1 MRQITRRDALTGAA
15 AITAAGT
22 LASSGVSDVAQ
33 AAAPLAGKQNS
44 GWYRYKVGEFEITV
58 VTDGVNFGPL
68 PDIYVQ
74 NVPKNDVNAAL
85 AAMHYAP
92 DKTSNWYNPIVVNT
106 GSKLVAIDAGG
117 GPPAFQQTK
126 GTLGQY
132 HNNLAAAGIDK
143 NAVDVVIL
151 SHSHGDHIG
160 GLLDSESKLAF
171 PNAEILMSAV
181 DIKFWSDDT
190 NASRLP
196 DPVKPQLANFKRV
209 WGALNGKV
217 TQYEGSKELVP
228 GITSMPT
235 PGHTPGHTSFMIA
248 SGSDH
253 LIHQVD
259 VTAGMG
265 TLFVQNLG
273 WYFLFDV
280 DGPLAE
286 QTRRKFYDMV
296 IADKMRIQGFH
307 FPFPAMG
314 NIEKNGDGYRWV
326 PAAWNPTI

>member
-1 MRQITRRDALTGAA
+1 MNRVTRRNALTGAA
-15 AITAAGT
+15 AVTAAGA
-22 LASSGVSDVAQ
+22 LAAGLGSEVAQ

-44 GWYRYKVGEFEITV
+44 GWYRYKVGDFEITV

-68 PDIYVQ
+68 SDRYVL
-74 NVPKNDVNAAL
+74 NVPKDDVSAGL

-106 GSKLVAIDAGG
+106 SSKLVVIDAGG
-117 GPPAFQQTK
+117 GPPAYQQTK
-126 GTLGQY
+126 GTLGQF

-143 NAVDVVIL
+143 NAVDVVII
-151 SHSHGDHIG
+151 SHLHGDHIG
-160 GLLDSESKLAF
+160 GLLDSENKVAF
-171 PNAEILMSAV
+171 PNAEILMPTA
-181 DIKFWSDDT
+181 DIKFWTDDS
-190 NASRLP
+190 NASRFQE
-196 DPVKPQLANFKRV
+196 PVKGQFANVKRV
-209 WGALNGKV
+209 LGALNGKV
-217 TQYEGSKELVP
+217 TQYEGTKELVP

-248 SGSDH
+248 SGSDR

-265 TLFVQNLG
+265 TLFVQNPG
-273 WYFLFDV
+273 WYFVFDV
-280 DGPLAE
+280 DGPLGE

-296 IADKMRIQGFH
+296 IADKLRVQGFH
-307 FPFPAMG
+307 FPFPAVG
-314 NIEKNGDGYRWV
+314 NIDKDGDRYRWV

>member
-1 MRQITRRDALTGAA
+1 MSQVTRRNALTCAA
-15 AITAAGT
+15 AVTVAGA
-22 LASSGVSDVAQ
+22 LSSVAGSDVSQ
-33 AAAPLAGKQNS
+33 AAAPLGGKQNS

-58 VTDGVNFGPL
+58 VTDGVSFGPL
-68 PDIYVQ
+68 SDAYVQ
-74 NVPKNDVNAAL
+74 NAPKNDVSAQL

-106 GSKLVAIDAGG
+106 GSKLVAIDTGG

-143 NAVDVVIL
+143 NAVDVVIV
-151 SHSHGDHIG
+151 SHLHGDHIG
-160 GLLDSESKLAF
+160 GLLDSENKLAF
-171 PNAEILMSAV
+171 PNAQLLMPTV
-181 DIKFWSDDT
+181 DINFWTDDS
-190 NASRLP
+190 NASRFP
-196 DPVKPQLANFKRV
+196 DPVKPQFANVKRV
-209 WGALNGKV
+209 LGALNGKV

-235 PGHTPGHTSFMIA
+235 PGHTPGHTSFTIA

-253 LIHQVD
+253 IIHQVD

-265 TLFVQNLG
+265 TLFVQKPD
-273 WYFLFDV
+273 WHFLLDV
-280 DGPLAE
+280 DGALAE
-286 QTRRKFYDMV
+286 QTRRKFYDMAA
-296 IADKMRIQGFH
+296 ADKVRIQGFH
-307 FPFPAMG
+307 FPFPAVG
-314 NIEKNGDGYRWV
+314 NIEKDGNGYRWI